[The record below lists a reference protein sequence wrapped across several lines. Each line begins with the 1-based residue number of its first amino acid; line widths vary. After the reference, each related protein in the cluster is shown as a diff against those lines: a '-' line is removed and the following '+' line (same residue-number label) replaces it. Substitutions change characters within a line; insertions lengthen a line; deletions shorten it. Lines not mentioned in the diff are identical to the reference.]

1 MRQTEKLLQELN
13 CRCIR
18 GELPREVTE
27 VAYDSRKVKPGAL
40 FVCIRG
46 SRQDGHA
53 FIREA
58 VERGA
63 GVILIE
69 EGALEEESINRVL
82 ASVCQDAQYD
92 QGECKSSEQDFN
104 RHILQEVDALQKV
117 SSLQKDNIWKEDN
130 DSQETDKLQKLCVLE
145 TPDTRSALAF
155 ISRQWFD
162 NPQENLKIIG
172 VTGTKGK
179 TTTVWMIWKMLAAD
193 GFESGLIGTI
203 EVCYGSW
210 QKESSHTT
218 PESYELYEILRKM
231 ADNGCRYVVM
241 EVSSQALKLHRVDGI
256 VFDTAVF
263 TNLREDHIGAGEH
276 ADFAEYMTCKHR
288 LFCQCRTGIF
298 NQDDPYWQEMWR
310 GGSCKRIVTYG
321 FSRQADYQASN
332 PQLLRGSSRLAVQY
346 ELISYID
353 YQLYENNYRQKNE
366 QLHRKNDLFE
376 KMAVSEEKRTVVVNV
391 PGKFSIYNSLA
402 AMAVAEQY
410 QVPQKA
416 VDQVLHTIQVPG
428 RIEMLPVSPRFIV
441 IVDYAHNAMALEALL
456 TTLRD
461 YHPGRIICIFGCGG
475 NRAAERRFQMGEA
488 AGRLADLVVVTTDNP
503 REEDPEKIA
512 DEICRGLE
520 AAKGKYGR
528 IPDREEAI
536 AYGISHAKPGD
547 IVVIAGKGHETYQ
560 EINGQKYPMD
570 DRKLAMKCKV
580 W

>member
-1 MRQTEKLLQELN
+1 MRQTEKLLQDVTF
-13 CRCIR
+13 RCIQ
-18 GELPREVTE
+18 GELPEEVSKVTC
-27 VAYDSRKVKPGAL
+27 DSRKVEEGAL

-46 SRQDGHA
+46 NRQDGHT

-58 VERGA
+58 AERGA
-63 GVILIE
+63 VVILTE
-69 EGALEEESINRVL
+69 AGAMEKGQIDKICTACVLEVADTRAAL
-82 ASVCQDAQYD
+82 ASV
-92 QGECKSSEQDFN
+92 
-104 RHILQEVDALQKV
+104 
-117 SSLQKDNIWKEDN
+117 
-130 DSQETDKLQKLCVLE
+130 
-145 TPDTRSALAF
+145 
-155 ISRQWFD
+155 SRQWFD
-162 NPQENLKIIG
+162 NPQEKLKIIG

-179 TTTVWMIWKMLAAD
+179 TTTVWMIWKMFVAA

-210 QKESSHTT
+210 QKESTHTT

-231 ADNGCRYVVM
+231 ADNGCTHVVM

-256 VFDTAVF
+256 TFDIAVF

-276 ADFAEYMTCKHR
+276 ADFAEYMACKR
-288 LFCQCRTGIF
+288 KLFCQCRTGIF
-298 NQDDPYWQEMWR
+298 NQDDPYWQEMQR
-310 GGSCKRIVTYG
+310 GGSFNQIITYG
-321 FSRQADYQASN
+321 FSGQADYQALH
-332 PQLLRGSSRLAVQY
+332 PKLLRGSNRLAVQY
-346 ELISYID
+346 ELSRH
-353 YQLYENNYRQKNE
+353 LKMKYRKEKKVSAEKQK
-366 QLHRKNDLFE
+366 
-376 KMAVSEEKRTVVVNV
+376 VVVNA

-402 AMAVAEQY
+402 AIAVAEQY
-410 QVPQKA
+410 GISREV

-441 IVDYAHNAMALEALL
+441 MVDYAHNAMALEALL
-456 TTLRD
+456 TTLQD

-475 NRAAERRFQMGEA
+475 NRAAERRFQMGEV

-512 DEICRGLE
+512 DEICCGLE

-528 IPDREEAI
+528 IPDRKEAI

-560 EINGQKYPMD
+560 EVQGQKYPMD

>member
-1 MRQTEKLLQELN
+1 MQQTKKLLQELN
-13 CRCIR
+13 FRCVR
-18 GELPREVTE
+18 GELPREVTQ
-27 VAYDSRKVKPGAL
+27 VAYDSRKVEPGAL

-63 GVILIE
+63 VVILTE
-69 EGALEEESINRVL
+69 EGAVDEEQIDGIYSTLR
-82 ASVCQDAQYD
+82 QDAQGD
-92 QGECKSSEQDFN
+92 KGVSGLSEQDFN
-104 RHILQEVDALQKV
+104 RNVEQK
-117 SSLQKDNIWKEDN
+117 I
-130 DSQETDKLQKLCVLE
+130 CVLE
-145 TPDTRSALAF
+145 TSDTRAALAA

-162 NPQENLKIIG
+162 NPQENLNIIG

-179 TTTVWMIWKMLAAD
+179 TTTVWMIWKMLAAA
-193 GFESGLIGTI
+193 GMKCGLIGTI

-210 QKESSHTT
+210 QRESSHTT

-231 ADNGCRYVVM
+231 VENGCQYVVM

-276 ADFAEYMTCKHR
+276 ADFAEYMACKHR

-310 GGSCKRIVTYG
+310 GGSCSKVITYG

-346 ELISYID
+346 EMTG
-353 YQLYENNYRQKNE
+353 Q
-366 QLHRKNDLFE
+366 
-376 KMAVSEEKRTVVVNV
+376 EEKTTVVVNA

-402 AMAVAEQY
+402 AIAVARQY
-410 QVPQKA
+410 RVPQEA

-512 DEICRGLE
+512 DEICLGLE

-560 EINGQKYPMD
+560 EIQGQKCPMD